1 MERGEERRG
10 KSEYEWEAWWTELI
24 LLWQC
29 SDHWT
34 EEDSTPPLHRGNL
47 ALLHMHKQQQQ
58 LLLSSL
64 SRRQH
69 QHERA
74 SSPLPSTATGS
85 GLSESSTK
93 QHAAQHHHSP
103 ITRSKL
109 WKVTVQRKGSGR
121 GNIELMKR
129 EPRRSR
135 KGRGQCS
142 GERNEWT
149 RIVRDTVILY
159 MNFSKIVFTYM
170 LDILPTLLYFMPF
183 SGTYYCIMHFMIFI
197 WIVSSLIQHYLQKRL
212 TLGINHGSNVAVAHF
227 QDSQYWCDH
236 TQQQQHQRVH
246 RSHPRP

>member
-1 MERGEERRG
+1 MNMRLQKSWNSKRLKGWRWREERRG

-47 ALLHMHKQQQQ
+47 ALLHMHKQQQQQQ

-121 GNIELMKR
+121 GNIELMKW

-142 GERNEWT
+142 GERYEWT
-149 RIVRDTVILY
+149 RIVRDIYSDTLHELFKKCIYIHAWYLFYQHYRILCHLVEP
-159 MNFSKIVFTYM
+159 I
-170 LDILPTLLYFMPF
+170 
-183 SGTYYCIMHFMIFI
+183 
-197 WIVSSLIQHYLQKRL
+197 IVSCILWYLYEL
-212 TLGINHGSNVAVAHF
+212 
-227 QDSQYWCDH
+227 
-236 TQQQQHQRVH
+236 
-246 RSHPRP
+246 

>member
-1 MERGEERRG
+1 MNMRLQKSWNSKRLKGWRWREERRG

-121 GNIELMKR
+121 GNIELMKW
-129 EPRRSR
+129 EPS
-135 KGRGQCS
+135 Q
-142 GERNEWT
+142 GEAEKAEDSAVEKEMNGLELSEIQWYFTWT
-149 RIVRDTVILY
+149 FQKLYLHTCLIFYQHFRILCHLVEPIFVSCILWY
-159 MNFSKIVFTYM
+159 
-170 LDILPTLLYFMPF
+170 LYE
-183 SGTYYCIMHFMIFI
+183 
-197 WIVSSLIQHYLQKRL
+197 L
-212 TLGINHGSNVAVAHF
+212 
-227 QDSQYWCDH
+227 
-236 TQQQQHQRVH
+236 
-246 RSHPRP
+246 

>member
-1 MERGEERRG
+1 MERGEERKVRIWVR
-10 KSEYEWEAWWTELI
+10 SMMNWTDSVVTV
-24 LLWQC
+24 QC

-47 ALLHMHKQQQQ
+47 ALLHMHKQQQQQQ

-93 QHAAQHHHSP
+93 QHAAS

-109 WKVTVQRKGSGR
+109 WKVTVQRKASGR
-121 GNIELMKR
+121 GNIELMKW

-142 GERNEWT
+142 GERYEWT
-149 RIVRDTVILY
+149 RIVRDIYSDTLHELFKNCIY
-159 MNFSKIVFTYM
+159 IHAWYFTNTSVFYA
-170 LDILPTLLYFMPF
+170 I
-183 SGTYYCIMHFMIFI
+183 
-197 WIVSSLIQHYLQKRL
+197 
-212 TLGINHGSNVAVAHF
+212 
-227 QDSQYWCDH
+227 
-236 TQQQQHQRVH
+236 
-246 RSHPRP
+246 